1 MKRRKCEYERRIRGY
16 ENVNMKGY
24 KYVDMKG
31 EKLSIWKEENM
42 ALGDKK
48 LLSS

>member
-24 KYVDMKG
+24 KYADMKG
-31 EKLSIWKEENM
+31 EKHGSRRQKIIK
-42 ALGDKK
+42 
-48 LLSS
+48 